1 MRRFYAHAD
10 QIFEEEII
18 LDEEESTHLSRVLRL
33 QIGDEVE
40 VVNGLGDLYQA
51 RVSEIS
57 KRNCRLLIKQK
68 QSSDKDSPELWMAVA
83 PTKNLNRWEWFLEKA
98 TELGIGR
105 ISPILCRRSER
116 KVLKIDRQMRIL
128 KEAMKQSQRLYLPE
142 LNELKPL
149 SAIIEEAKNFEGE
162 KFIAHCE
169 NAPKELLKSLHQ
181 SEKKA
186 LILIGPEGDFH
197 PEEISKALEN
207 GFKAISLGESRL
219 RTETAALAACHTI
232 NLIDA

>member
-10 QIFEEEII
+10 QVFEEEIL
-18 LDEEESTHLSRVLRL
+18 LDEEESKHLSRVLRL
-33 QIGDEVE
+33 QIGDKVE
-40 VVNGLGDLYQA
+40 AVDGLGNLYQA
-51 RVSEIS
+51 QVSEIS
-57 KRNCRLLIKQK
+57 KRNCRLQINQK
-68 QSSDKDSPELWMAVA
+68 QSTKTDPPGLWMAVA

-142 LNELKPL
+142 LNELSEL
-149 SAIIEEAKNFEGE
+149 SFIIDEAKDFSGE

-169 NAPKELLKSLHQ
+169 DAPKELLKSLHQ
-181 SEKKA
+181 SGKKA

-197 PEEISKALEN
+197 PDEISKALEN
-207 GFKAISLGESRL
+207 GFKAISLGDSRL
-219 RTETAALAACHTI
+219 RTETAALAACHTV
-232 NLIDA
+232 NLINA